1 MTIPL
6 AFIGIHDLPVVNAC
20 LNATAA
26 VLLLIGHSLIKSYK
40 TEAHARVMISAFVV
54 SCVFLVCYLVY
65 HYNVG
70 SVKFDKPGWVR
81 TMYLWILTTHTIL
94 AGTVPVLAI
103 LTLRL
108 GLKRKF
114 VKHAKLARWTY
125 PIWLYV
131 SVTGVV
137 VYLLLYQVRP
147 RL

>member
-1 MTIPL
+1 MPL
-6 AFIGIHDLPVVNAC
+6 GFLSIHDLPLVNAI
-20 LNATAA
+20 LNGTAT
-26 VLLLIGHSLIKSYK
+26 VLLLIGYVLIRQYK
-40 TEAHARVMISAFVV
+40 TDLHQRVMISAFVV
-54 SCVFLVCYLVY
+54 SCVFLVSYLVY

-81 TMYLWILTTHTIL
+81 TFYLWLLATHTVL
-94 AGTVPVLAI
+94 AAAVPVLAI

-108 GLKRKF
+108 AWTGKF
-114 VKHAKLARWTY
+114 TRHRKLAKWTF

>member
-1 MTIPL
+1 ML
-6 AFIGIHDLPVVNAC
+6 LVLVGIHELPA
-20 LNATAA
+20 LNAVLNGTAA
-26 VLLLIGHSLIKSYK
+26 VLLIIGYVLIRQYK
-40 TEAHARVMISAFVV
+40 TDLHQRVMIAAFVV
-54 SCVFLVCYLVY
+54 SCLFLASYLVY

-81 TMYLWILTTHTIL
+81 VVYLWILATHTVL
-94 AGTVPVLAI
+94 AATVPVLAI

-108 GLKRKF
+108 ALKGEFRK
-114 VKHAKLARWTY
+114 HRALAKWTF

>member
-1 MTIPL
+1 VTPL
-6 AFIGIHDLPVVNAC
+6 ALIGIRNLPV
-20 LNATAA
+20 LNAILNGTAA
-26 VLLLIGHSLIKSYK
+26 VLLVTGYILIRQYK
-40 TEAHARVMISAFVV
+40 THAHQRVMITAFVV
-54 SCVFLVCYLVY
+54 SCLFLVSYLVY

-81 TMYLWILTTHTIL
+81 IVYLWILATHTIL
-94 AGTVPVLAI
+94 AVTVPVLAI

-108 GLKRKF
+108 AVKGKF
-114 VKHAKLARWTY
+114 EKHRALAKWTL

-131 SVTGVV
+131 SVTGVI

>member
-1 MTIPL
+1 VTPL
-6 AFIGIHDLPVVNAC
+6 ALLGIHDLPLVNAV

-26 VLLLIGHSLIKSYK
+26 VLLVIGYVLIRRYK
-40 TEAHARVMISAFVV
+40 THAHQRVMITAFIV
-54 SCVFLVCYLVY
+54 SCLFLVSYLVY

-81 TMYLWILTTHTIL
+81 TVYLWILATHTIL
-94 AGTVPVLAI
+94 AASVPVLAI

-108 GLKRKF
+108 ALKGKF
-114 VKHAKLARWTY
+114 EKHRALARWTF

>member
-1 MTIPL
+1 VTPL
-6 AFIGIHDLPVVNAC
+6 AFGIHDLPVVNAV
-20 LNATAA
+20 LNSTAA
-26 VLLLIGHSLIKSYK
+26 VLLITGYILIRQYK
-40 TEAHARVMISAFVV
+40 THAHQRVMITAFVV
-54 SCVFLVCYLVY
+54 SCLFLVSYLVY

-81 TMYLWILTTHTIL
+81 VVYLWILATHTIL
-94 AGTVPVLAI
+94 AATVPVLAI

-108 GLKRKF
+108 ALKGKF
-114 VKHAKLARWTY
+114 EKHRALAKWTF

-131 SVTGVV
+131 SVTGVI

>member
-1 MTIPL
+1 MTGL
-6 AFIGIHDLPVVNAC
+6 ALPGIHDLPIVNAV
-20 LNATAA
+20 LNATAT
-26 VLLLIGHSLIKSYK
+26 VLLITGYILIRQYK
-40 TEAHARVMISAFVV
+40 TRAHHKVMFTAFIV
-54 SCVFLVCYLVY
+54 SCVFLVSYLVY
-65 HYNVG
+65 HSNVG

-81 TMYLWILTTHTIL
+81 TVYLCILTTHTIL
-94 AGTVPVLAI
+94 AITVPVLAI

-108 GLKRKF
+108 AMKGKF
-114 VKHAKLARWTY
+114 EKHRALAKWTF

>member
-1 MTIPL
+1 MMPL
-6 AFIGIHDLPVVNAC
+6 AFIGIHDLPIFNAI
-20 LNATAA
+20 LNGTATI
-26 VLLLIGHSLIKSYK
+26 LLIVGYILIRQYK
-40 TEAHARVMISAFVV
+40 THAHQRVMISAFVV
-54 SCVFLVCYLVY
+54 SCLFLVSYLVY

-81 TMYLWILTTHTIL
+81 TVYLCILTTHTIL
-94 AGTVPVLAI
+94 AASVPVLAI

-108 GLKRKF
+108 ALKGKF
-114 VKHAKLARWTY
+114 EKHRALAKWTF

>member
-1 MTIPL
+1 MTPL
-6 AFIGIHDLPVVNAC
+6 AFIGIHDLPIVNAI
-20 LNATAA
+20 LNAAA
-26 VLLLIGHSLIKSYK
+26 TVLLITGYVLIRQYK
-40 TEAHARVMISAFVV
+40 THAHQKVMTTAFVV
-54 SCVFLVCYLVY
+54 SCVFLVSYLIY

-81 TMYLWILTTHTIL
+81 IVYLWILTTHTIL
-94 AGTVPVLAI
+94 AVTVPVLAI

-108 GLKRKF
+108 ALKGKF
-114 VKHAKLARWTY
+114 ERHRALAKWTF

>member
-1 MTIPL
+1 MPL
-6 AFIGIHDLPVVNAC
+6 AFIGIHDLPVVNAV
-20 LNATAA
+20 LNGTAA
-26 VLLLIGHSLIKSYK
+26 VLLMIGYVLIRQYK
-40 TEAHARVMISAFVV
+40 TDLHQRVMLAAFVV
-54 SCVFLVCYLVY
+54 SCLFLVSYLVY

-81 TMYLWILTTHTIL
+81 ILYLWILATHTVL
-94 AGTVPVLAI
+94 AASVPILAI

-108 GLKRKF
+108 ALQGKF
-114 VKHAKLARWTY
+114 TKHQALAKWTF

>member
-1 MTIPL
+1 VTPL
-6 AFIGIHDLPVVNAC
+6 ALLGIHDLPVVNAI
-20 LNATAA
+20 LNATAT
-26 VLLLIGHSLIKSYK
+26 VLLITGYVLIRQYK
-40 TEAHARVMISAFVV
+40 TFAHQKVMTTAFVV
-54 SCVFLVCYLVY
+54 SCLFLVSYLVY

-81 TMYLWILTTHTIL
+81 TVYLWILLTHTIL
-94 AGTVPVLAI
+94 AAAVPVLAI

-108 GLKRKF
+108 ALKGKF
-114 VKHAKLARWTY
+114 EKHRALAKWTL

>member
-1 MTIPL
+1 MPL
-6 AFIGIHDLPVVNAC
+6 AAVGIHDLPAVNAS

-26 VLLLIGHSLIKSYK
+26 VLLLIGRALIKNYK
-40 TEAHARVMISAFVV
+40 TRAHQRVMISAFVV

-65 HYNVG
+65 HYYVG

-81 TMYLWILTTHTIL
+81 TIYLWILTTHTIL

-103 LTLRL
+103 LTLVL
-108 GLKRKF
+108 ALKGKF
-114 VKHAKLARWTY
+114 VKHAALARWTY

-137 VYLLLYQVRP
+137 V
-147 RL
+147 

>member
-1 MTIPL
+1 M
-6 AFIGIHDLPVVNAC
+6 IGYILIRQYKVNA
-20 LNATAA
+20 
-26 VLLLIGHSLIKSYK
+26 HHK
-40 TEAHARVMISAFVV
+40 VMITAFSV

-81 TMYLWILTTHTIL
+81 ITYLSILATHTIL
-94 AGTVPVLAI
+94 AAAVPVLAI
-103 LTLRL
+103 VTLRFA
-108 GLKRKF
+108 LKGQF
-114 VKHAKLARWTY
+114 DKHRAIAKWTL

-131 SVTGVV
+131 SVTGVI

>member
-1 MTIPL
+1 MTPL
-6 AFIGIHDLPVVNAC
+6 AFGIHDLPVVNAV
-20 LNATAA
+20 LNSTAA
-26 VLLLIGHSLIKSYK
+26 VLLITGYILIRQYK
-40 TEAHARVMISAFVV
+40 THAHQRVMITAFVV
-54 SCVFLVCYLVY
+54 SCLFLVSYLVY

-81 TMYLWILTTHTIL
+81 VVYLWILATHTIL
-94 AGTVPVLAI
+94 AATVPVLAI

-108 GLKRKF
+108 ALKGKF
-114 VKHAKLARWTY
+114 EKHRALAKWTF

-131 SVTGVV
+131 SVTGVI

>member
-1 MTIPL
+1 MTPL
-6 AFIGIHDLPVVNAC
+6 AFLGVHDLPVVNAT
-20 LNATAA
+20 LNAFAT
-26 VLLLIGHSLIKSYK
+26 LLLLAGYTLIRQGKVN
-40 TEAHARVMISAFVV
+40 AHHRVMVAAFSV

-65 HYNVG
+65 HWNVG

-81 TMYLWILTTHTIL
+81 VVYLWILGTHSVL
-94 AGTVPVLAI
+94 AATVPVLAI
-103 LTLRL
+103 VTLRRA
-108 GLKRKF
+108 LKAQFSR
-114 VKHAKLARWTY
+114 HRAIAKWTF